1 MPFNRTTGRRIDSVR
16 GRIVLIVLIGAAL
29 PLGLL
34 GAWLTRSSIRAAED
48 LLRGELRHSLGSAA
62 AGIHDRWEERHA
74 ALELLAGN
82 QPLIDALTGGQLDST
97 AKTFLDAVYAQL
109 GPRVVRAV
117 IRDRAGR
124 ERWRAGDDGGRF
136 RAEGGGVQLPDTN
149 TLPVRIAI
157 RDGERGDTLGTLDVA
172 LSVQAVL
179 PGATIPS
186 APAGSVAAIY
196 DRATRLSLSPDS
208 LGRDRLS
215 ASTFRYGDATW
226 VVERESVAEPALDL
240 YLASSLDPYVGPH
253 RRAARIGALAL
264 VAVIGLGLLITLYM
278 SGRLARSL
286 EALAGA
292 ADAVAGGRLDQHVE
306 VGGPDEVARV
316 AVAFNTMTTNL
327 RSTLDV
333 MARRESL
340 AAVGEFAASLAHE
353 IRNGHT
359 AARVDLQRALRRIA
373 DGEPAAPLAER
384 ALQRI
389 TRLDHT
395 VTASLRLARSGAIDA
410 SAVVLRDPLARAVE
424 HARIE
429 GDARGV
435 AVHDANG
442 DDSNA
447 RVNGDAAA
455 LEALFVNLLLNGVD
469 ATARDGRVMVSVS
482 TADDWAEV
490 RIRDSGNGVATA
502 DLSRAFEPLYST
514 KPGGTGLGLPI
525 ARRIAEA
532 HGGEI
537 TLAREGGGTCAVVRL
552 PVSRAGEQAG

>member
-1 MPFNRTTGRRIDSVR
+1 MSC
-16 GRIVLIVLIGAAL
+16 A
-29 PLGLL
+29 
-34 GAWLTRSSIRAAED
+34 TRSAPRRRA
-48 LLRGELRHSLGSAA
+48 STQ
-62 AGIHDRWEERHA
+62 RWEERHA

-82 QPLIDALTGGQLDST
+82 QPLIDALTAGELDST

-117 IRDRAGR
+117 IRDRGGR

-136 RAEGGGVQLPDTN
+136 HVDGGGVQLPDTN

-157 RDGERGDTLGTLDVA
+157 RDGDRGDTLGTLDVA

-179 PGATIPS
+179 PGATIQSP
-186 APAGSVAAIY
+186 PAGSVAAIY
-196 DRATRLSLSPDS
+196 DRGIGLPLSPDS

-215 ASTFRYGDATW
+215 ASSFRYGDATW

-240 YLASSLDPYVGPH
+240 YLASPLDPSVGPH

-264 VAVIGLGLLITLYM
+264 VAVIGLGLVITLYM

-306 VGGPDEVARV
+306 VRGPDEVARV
-316 AVAFNTMTTNL
+316 AAAFNTMTANL

-389 TRLDHT
+389 TRLDQT

-410 SAVVLRDPLARAVE
+410 TAGRPVGAARP
-424 HARIE
+424 R
-429 GDARGV
+429 RG
-435 AVHDANG
+435 AG
-442 DDSNA
+442 
-447 RVNGDAAA
+447 
-455 LEALFVNLLLNGVD
+455 
-469 ATARDGRVMVSVS
+469 
-482 TADDWAEV
+482 
-490 RIRDSGNGVATA
+490 
-502 DLSRAFEPLYST
+502 
-514 KPGGTGLGLPI
+514 
-525 ARRIAEA
+525 ARR
-532 HGGEI
+532 
-537 TLAREGGGTCAVVRL
+537 R
-552 PVSRAGEQAG
+552 